1 MKKLTLR
8 PPLPSP
14 ETEYWLGRQFLTG
27 ELLSQRTEQYGYQ
40 TVIIADAAIA
50 STLGAKLSCA
60 CQAKM
65 LTIPGGEHCKTRE
78 MKQQLEDALLREKY
92 GRDTV
97 LIALGGGVTMDLVG
111 FLASTYLRGVPLI
124 LVPTTLLAA
133 VDAAIGGKTGVDT
146 PHGKNL
152 IGTFYLPKAIIVDL
166 NVLQTLPT
174 QEWLNGLAEILK
186 SALIANAA
194 LWDLCERPDWREQG
208 PLEQIVE
215 WTALV
220 KMQAIGRDPLEN
232 GMRRMLNFGHTIAH
246 GLEAIAQYKIAHGEA
261 VALGL
266 IVESYL
272 SMQLGYLSPVD
283 FAAIQRRLSQAG
295 FALRLPADYN
305 RQRFLEALCFD
316 KKKARGTVRFTL
328 IEAIGKALPFDG
340 EYCRPIPPTSLDQMI
355 AWMEQ
360 CYG

>member
-1 MKKLTLR
+1 M
-8 PPLPSP
+8 
-14 ETEYWLGRQFLTG
+14 
-27 ELLSQRTEQYGYQ
+27 
-40 TVIIADAAIA
+40 
-50 STLGAKLSCA
+50 
-60 CQAKM
+60 
-65 LTIPGGEHCKTRE
+65 
-78 MKQQLEDALLREKY
+78 
-92 GRDTV
+92 
-97 LIALGGGVTMDLVG
+97 
-111 FLASTYLRGVPLI
+111 
-124 LVPTTLLAA
+124 
-133 VDAAIGGKTGVDT
+133 
-146 PHGKNL
+146 
-152 IGTFYLPKAIIVDL
+152 
-166 NVLQTLPT
+166 PT

-316 KKKARGTVRFTL
+316 KKKARAIA
-328 IEAIGKALPFDG
+328 IEKLKAVGLSEKVADLYPAELSGGMQKRASLARAIAANPEIIFFDEPG
-340 EYCRPIPPTSLDQMI
+340 SDGHYPYQSL
-355 AWMEQ
+355 
-360 CYG
+360 G